1 MYGLTGKQ
9 KYESGVDK
17 NEDDRQNFLLLL
29 LMMLPLQVIYPVLSK
44 GQAGQVS
51 LTLFFSLILITGL
64 WLMRG
69 SRRRFLMAAILVLI
83 SLELIWLSLW
93 QAAVSL
99 LPLGEFCLLLF
110 LIILSG
116 RYIAIFI
123 RTKLP
128 VHELLLAATAL
139 FLLIGTILGMSLY
152 LISTLFHGSTTGVSV
167 DTDLPEALFE
177 GIAILTSNGS
187 GCLAG
192 ESMPLLR
199 VISSLGM
206 IGGVLFI
213 ALLIAKIVI
222 NLNNNEK
229 SGS

>member
-1 MYGLTGKQ
+1 MYGLAGKQ
-9 KYESGVDK
+9 KTESGDDK
-17 NEDDRQNFLLLL
+17 NEADRQNFLLLL

-51 LTLFFSLILITGL
+51 LTLFCSLILITGL

-83 SLELIWLSLW
+83 SLELIWVSLW
-93 QAAVSL
+93 QAAASL
-99 LPLGEFCLLLF
+99 LPLGEFCLVLF

-116 RYIAIFI
+116 RYLAIFI
-123 RTKLP
+123 RTELP

-152 LISTLFHGSTTGVSV
+152 LISALYHGSISGVSADV
-167 DTDLPEALFE
+167 DLSEALFE
-177 GIAILTSNGS
+177 GIAILTANGFGS
-187 GCLAG
+187 PTG
-192 ESMPLLR
+192 ESMPLTR

-206 IGGVLFI
+206 IGGILFI
-213 ALLIAKIVI
+213 ALLIAKIGA
-222 NLNNNEK
+222 NLTKNGNR
-229 SGS
+229 GS